1 MLSNII
7 FPAPSQPSIMVK
19 TRSASID
26 ETRKGNAAEAVVAAR
41 ARSSQ
46 QMAKHRNSRSATPGS
61 RARRSKR
68 TTARLNNIAEDQ
80 EDEDDEDEEEAAD
93 EADSEEQ
100 EDKDEQEEE
109 EEDEEED
116 DEESEDEAEE
126 EEEDEVEEE
135 DEEEDVG
142 KEEQAPGKQEPK
154 LHSDKLD
161 LESGHGVSHFD
172 IGGTGGRRGR
182 HRRKHRNS
190 RRPQSLQVGCEART
204 GGGYYSWLDVVSTGT
219 KPGDNNHDS
228 SKPGRKRKRAD
239 GVDAGATLAARS
251 AAAAARG
258 NVEEAS
264 SGIASALSS
273 EVNALYRSTAADAQ
287 REVAADTARKAP
299 ETAGRKWFEMEA
311 PEMTDAVRQ
320 DLLLLR
326 NRNFIDAK
334 RFYKGAKNE
343 HKKALPKFFQMGT
356 IVEAP
361 HEFVSG
367 RLSKKERKATIM
379 DELLSDDRLRG
390 YTRKTFLQIQ
400 KKKSSG
406 GKRWHKNNMNRRKP
420 TWARK

>member
-1 MLSNII
+1 
-7 FPAPSQPSIMVK
+7 MVK
-19 TRSASID
+19 TRSASVD
-26 ETRKGNAAEAVVAAR
+26 ETRKACAAKTVVTSSTR
-41 ARSSQ
+41 RSLDVN
-46 QMAKHRNSRSATPGS
+46 KPRNRRSVKSGS
-61 RARRSKR
+61 MARRSTR
-68 TTARLNNIAEDQ
+68 TSARLKNIAEDQ
-80 EDEDDEDEEEAAD
+80 KVAQAQAKEEDEDEEEEEEDRQESEAKEDGNGNEDNND
-93 EADSEEQ
+93 EEGNEDEDEEDESE
-100 EDKDEQEEE
+100 DEEE
-109 EEDEEED
+109 EE
-116 DEESEDEAEE
+116 
-126 EEEDEVEEE
+126 
-135 DEEEDVG
+135 EEEDVG
-142 KEEQAPGKQEPK
+142 KATETPAREVPKRHIDKVHGTGIDLQLTVEP
-154 LHSDKLD
+154 
-161 LESGHGVSHFD
+161 GHGVSHFD
-172 IGGTGGRRGR
+172 IGSTGGRRGR
-182 HRRKHRNS
+182 HRRKGKHS
-190 RRPQSLQVGCEART
+190 RRPQSLQTGCEART
-204 GGGYYSWLDVVSTGT
+204 GGGYYSWLDVVNAETVS
-219 KPGDNNHDS
+219 GDNSNHHE
-228 SKPGRKRKRAD
+228 RKRKRTD
-239 GVDAGATLAARS
+239 GVDACETLAARS

-264 SGIASALSS
+264 SGIASALRS
-273 EVNALYRSTAADAQ
+273 ETNALYRSTAADAQ

-299 ETAGRKWFEMEA
+299 ETAGRKWFDMEA

-343 HKKALPKFFQMGT
+343 HKKELPKFFQMGT